1 MNGVSTYRL
10 IYLKIDKYKNIK
22 DRDVRFTLDYEIHE
36 DKIGKKL
43 NIVKSKFSHLKD
55 KRHNSLGHLD
65 VFTALVGENGSGK
78 SNLIEL
84 ISYIYTTGMFPE
96 GLVGQSSN
104 SYAVVEQNVN
114 GNISFYLITPNISYY
129 NKEFSKSTGVAFC
142 TKLEE
147 YNEFGKTILYH
158 PLNDL
163 SAGTTSNV
171 VFNTEKIASNPFK
184 KLSIGI
190 ADSKLAKQ
198 FAENSSKLSEF
209 QDFQHISNNKYS
221 RLVLLFSDFKAAI
234 EEDVLLQN
242 QFSIFSTKTAQVK
255 LYNAFLEMLKNDVHP
270 LSSFILVYAFFI
282 TFSAVQNNKRYSD
295 VPYLDALMV
304 SFSLL
309 VEEVEFIKPFQKE
322 LNKYIQKQGL
332 ETFREEVGNHVNEFR
347 EDLKLFS
354 VEYNELN
361 GSHLSVKLTEV
372 EENKVLD
379 LICSKDWFDFP
390 NQPRA
395 FQGAGIPLKIDGLS
409 SGEISAI
416 HYLSE
421 LHSKIEKYGSSAI
434 IILDEPENSFHP
446 EWQRILI
453 SIMDELYSKLNVA
466 PQTIISSHSPFI
478 LSDMLP
484 GKVLFLG
491 DKKGLDNCFAANIHD
506 LLSDGFFLNQ
516 TIGNASKK
524 EVTKIIDLINTPLE
538 ELSDDNEIAMKIEL
552 ARDVIK
558 HVGDNVLQRELSRK
572 LNKFELALSPIGEE
586 LISLLSTSKQNSE
599 LKGEIRE
606 LARRYSLGVN
616 SNV

>member
-1 MNGVSTYRL
+1 MNNVSTYRL

-43 NIVKSKFSHLKD
+43 EIVKSKFSHLKD

-96 GLVGQSSN
+96 GLVGKTSN

-114 GNISFYLITPNISYY
+114 GNISFYLITPNISHY
-129 NKEFSKSTGVAFC
+129 NTEFSKTIGVAFC

-198 FAENSSKLSEF
+198 FAENSKKLINF
-209 QDFQHISNNKYS
+209 QDFKHISNNKYS

-242 QFSIFSTKTAQVK
+242 QFSIFSKRTAQVR
-255 LYNAFLEMLKNDVHP
+255 LYNAFLGMLKNDVHP
-270 LSSFILVYAFFI
+270 VSSFILVYAFFI

-304 SFSLL
+304 SFSLF

-322 LNKYIQKQGL
+322 LNRYIQKQGL
-332 ETFREEVGNHVNEFR
+332 ETFREEIGNHVNEFR
-347 EDLKLFS
+347 EDIKLFS

-421 LHSKIEKYGSSAI
+421 LHSKIEKYGSSAL

-453 SIMDELYSKLNVA
+453 SIMDELYSNLNVA

-538 ELSDDNEIAMKIEL
+538 ELADDNEIALKIEL

-558 HVGDNVLQRELSRK
+558 YVGDNVLQRELSRK

-586 LISLLSTSKQNSE
+586 LISLISTSKQNSE

-606 LARRYSLGVN
+606 LARRYSLGAN
-616 SNV
+616 PNV